1 MNLYVATTQALKYDY
16 MVISETEEKAWLQ
29 LRKWWNDTWAKE
41 DEEMSWEDAC
51 EYYGFYVRSTPIIF
65 DEPFDIRN

>member
-16 MVISETEEKAWLQ
+16 MVISETEVKAWLQ
-29 LRKWWNDTWAKE
+29 LKKWWDDTWKE
-41 DEEMSWEDAC
+41 EEGMTFEEASD
-51 EYYGFYVRSTPIIF
+51 YHGFFVRSTPIIL

>member
-29 LRKWWNDTWAKE
+29 LKKWWDDTWKE
-41 DEEMSWEDAC
+41 EDGMTFEEASD
-51 EYYGFYVRSTPIIF
+51 YHGFL
-65 DEPFDIRN
+65 